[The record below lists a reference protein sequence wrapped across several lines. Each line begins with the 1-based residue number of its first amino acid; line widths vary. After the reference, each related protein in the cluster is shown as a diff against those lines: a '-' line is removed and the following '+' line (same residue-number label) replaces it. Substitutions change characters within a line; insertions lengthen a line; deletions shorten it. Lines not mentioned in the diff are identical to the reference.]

1 MTRTL
6 TAAVALL
13 LLAGCSSSGKA
24 GTSSL
29 KVTGTVTAAGAPG
42 AQTVRLDMTDAL
54 QFSPNVVKAKVGSL
68 ALTVE
73 NAGSIP
79 HNLVFDDAS
88 LGKTDTVKGHATAT
102 LTVPLAKAGTFR
114 FVCTFHSGMSGQIVV
129 SG

>member
-6 TAAVALL
+6 AALAALL
-13 LLAGCSSSGKA
+13 VLTGCSSSGKS
-24 GTSSL
+24 GTSGL
-29 KVTGTVTAAGAPG
+29 TVTGTVTASGAPG
-42 AQTVRLDMTDAL
+42 AQTVRLEMTDGL
-54 QFSPNVVKAKVGSL
+54 QFTPNVVQAKVGSL

-73 NAGSIP
+73 NSGSIP

-114 FVCTFHSGMSGQIVV
+114 FTCTFHSGMDGKIVV